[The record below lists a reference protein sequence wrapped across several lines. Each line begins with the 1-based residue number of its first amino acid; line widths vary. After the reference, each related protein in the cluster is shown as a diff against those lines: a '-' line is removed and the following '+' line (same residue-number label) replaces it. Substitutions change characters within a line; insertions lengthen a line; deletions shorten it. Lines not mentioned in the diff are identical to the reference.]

1 MLIVITIYKIKME
14 ADNMED
20 PFEYLMSDSHL
31 YHLNKEFQ
39 SNIESAGYNDEI
51 VDDKIKLM
59 PSMEVTK
66 PVGCN
71 FITVKSVGK
80 IEFIDYNDI
89 IWLYASANYIEI
101 FLDGRS
107 ILHRESLTNL
117 EKKFKNTQFAR
128 VHRSSII
135 NLNKIKSIE
144 SENGKYNSITL
155 TNGHNVK
162 LSKTYRTDLFKHLG
176 VETA

>member
-1 MLIVITIYKIKME
+1 ME
-14 ADNMED
+14 VDNMED
-20 PFEYLMSDSHL
+20 PFEYLMTDSHL

-39 SNIESAGYNDEI
+39 PNIESVGYSDEI
-51 VDDKIKLM
+51 ADDKIKLM
-59 PSMEVTK
+59 PSIQATK

-80 IEFIDYNDI
+80 IEFIDYNDV

-117 EKKFKNTQFAR
+117 EHKFKNTHFAR

-176 VETA
+176 VENA

>member
-1 MLIVITIYKIKME
+1 MLIVNKIKME
-14 ADNMED
+14 VDNMDD

-39 SNIESAGYNDEI
+39 STIENTGNNDEI
-51 VDDKIKLM
+51 VDDKIKLV
-59 PSMEVTK
+59 PSMQATK

-80 IEFIDYNDI
+80 IEFIDYNEI

-107 ILHRESLTNL
+107 ILHRESLTSL
-117 EKKFKNTQFAR
+117 ENKFKNTQFAR

-176 VETA
+176 VDNA